1 MCPGPLT
8 VCPGP
13 RRPARAAPARLTR
26 FRCLSKVNGRPLFI
40 EPGPAPGYLAG
51 PGFTL
56 EWDAAVSDAATRF
69 YPEGHCPSVPAYYHV
84 AASRRN

>member
-13 RRPARAAPARLTR
+13 RRPART
-26 FRCLSKVNGRPLFI
+26 
-40 EPGPAPGYLAG
+40 
-51 PGFTL
+51 GFTL
-56 EWDAAVSDAATRF
+56 EWDVAVSDAVPRF
-69 YPEGHCPSVPAYYHV
+69 YPDGHCPSVPAYYHV